1 MTTHNGR
8 GGGSADDDAQPA
20 APYEGVVLPANGEP
34 WTPQQQ
40 HEREAS
46 TSGHAWGVPWG
57 PESEAVVN
65 APAPPPAPPRQ
76 GHQEAGPEPH
86 HPQQALAQGQYEPPA
101 YDGQQAYEPP
111 HHPLPPGGAGQQPE
125 PGLPVPRET
134 EDGRHALP
142 PLDAE
147 LPPTG
152 RHPGPL
158 PQPGQPPSGLPGI
171 QPEQL
176 PEQGGGQ
183 LPPFPHHSGPM
194 PPAGAPPM
202 PPPGA
207 PPMPPPGAPPMPP
220 APPLPPEGTPAPP
233 QGAPPPPEPAGGP
246 QPPSG
251 RYASPS
257 PQDTAH
263 PGSGAF
269 PQAAHPQP
277 PQGGSEAES
286 TQLLP
291 PMVVSPEDAQYG
303 GSEDGTQFLPPQ
315 SAGPQSA
322 GPDAQT
328 TQYIPPVTDAPRDNE
343 TQRLRA
349 TPSSYASAP
358 SDGEEEVRRPL
369 AEFDSLFRAE
379 PTGGA
384 KSPEEPAAATQ
395 SLPLF
400 DQASAGQQ
408 QGFGAE
414 PFEEYEPQGRAA
426 RRNAER
432 GKGANPAVLV
442 GVGVAGVVLVG
453 LVAGALI
460 GGGGDG
466 DDGAKAA
473 PAPTEPAGNEASS
486 KAPDPVEQ
494 QAKSLDRLLS
504 DSNNSRNAVIRS
516 VEAIKNCAK
525 LPKAASDLRAAA
537 QQRKS
542 LVTRLEKLKT
552 DKLPEAERLR
562 AALTRAW
569 RSSEAADRHYA
580 SWADQTGGKG
590 GCRGGNA
597 KQTHSAAAG
606 NRASGA
612 ATNAKKE
619 AASLWNPTAE
629 KYGLDKREF
638 SQL

>member
-40 HEREAS
+40 HEREAA
-46 TSGHAWGVPWG
+46 TSGHAWGAPWG

-65 APAPPPAPPRQ
+65 APAPPPAPPQR
-76 GHQEAGPEPH
+76 GHREVGPEPH
-86 HPQQALAQGQYEPPA
+86 HSQQALPQGQYGHA
-101 YDGQQAYEPP
+101 SYGGQQAYEQP
-111 HHPLPPGGAGQQPE
+111 HRPQPPGGAGRQSE

-147 LPPTG
+147 PPSTG

-158 PQPGQPPSGLPGI
+158 PQPGQPPSGLPGM
-171 QPEQL
+171 QPEPL

-194 PPAGAPPM
+194 PPAGTPPM
-202 PPPGA
+202 PPV
-207 PPMPPPGAPPMPP
+207 
-220 APPLPPEGTPAPP
+220 PPLPPEGAPPPP
-233 QGAPPPPEPAGGP
+233 QGAPPPPEPSG
-246 QPPSG
+246 PSG
-251 RYASPS
+251 GYASHS

-263 PGSGAF
+263 QWPGAF

-291 PMVVSPEDAQYG
+291 PMIVSPEDAQYG
-303 GSEDGTQFLPPQ
+303 GSEDGTQFIPQQ
-315 SAGPQSA
+315 SAAPQPA
-322 GPDAQT
+322 GPDAQA
-328 TQYIPPVTDAPRDNE
+328 TQYIPPVTDAPQDNE

-349 TPSSYASAP
+349 TPPSYASAP
-358 SDGEEEVRRPL
+358 SGGEEEVRRPL

-379 PTGGA
+379 PAGGA
-384 KSPEEPAAATQ
+384 KPPEEPAAATQ

-408 QGFGAE
+408 RGFGAE
-414 PFEEYEPQGRAA
+414 PFDEYEPQGRAA

-432 GKGANPAVLV
+432 GKGANPGVLV

-466 DDGAKAA
+466 DDDGSKAA

-516 VEAIKNCAK
+516 VDAIKNCSK

-580 SWADQTGGKG
+580 SWADQTAGKG
-590 GCRGGNA
+590 GCPGGNA
-597 KQTHSAAAG
+597 KQTHSAGAG